1 MDVPWQVAILARAA
15 VPGAAKTRL
24 VPRIGVERAAALQ
37 LHLTELALRRVR
49 NAGAACRLW
58 IAGPVDTAT
67 HRLADS
73 YDAELRI
80 QPDGDLGDRMLA
92 ALLAA
97 QSQGL
102 RGLVIG
108 TDCPA
113 QRPDDLV
120 QASRLLES
128 HDVVLQ
134 PALDGGYVLI
144 GARAPNAELFRDI
157 RWGSDTVLTTT
168 RARSAALHWR
178 CAELQPLPDLDRPDD
193 MDLALARGWIDAT
206 AFA

>member
-1 MDVPWQVAILARAA
+1 
-15 VPGAAKTRL
+15 

-37 LHLTELALRRVR
+37 AHLTELALQRVR
-49 NAGAACRLW
+49 NAGAACHLW
-58 IAGPVDTAT
+58 IAGPIDTAT
-67 HRLADS
+67 RRLADS
-73 YDAELRI
+73 YDAELQV

-92 ALLAA
+92 ALLDA
-97 QSQGL
+97 QARGR

-113 QRPDDLV
+113 QRPEDLV
-120 QASRLLES
+120 EACRLLEN
-128 HDVVLQ
+128 HNVVLQ

-144 GARAPNAELFRDI
+144 GAAAPDAELFRDI
-157 RWGSDTVLTTT
+157 RWGSDTVLATT
-168 RARSAALHWR
+168 RARCVALRWR